1 MPIESSEAEN
11 LDPSALLGRVQH
23 GSESHSRHPSWL
35 EGRLKGLMTGK
46 AVSEEE
52 FEEAEEDSDDY
63 QSVAC
68 QSPGGQGRSKQ
79 GRHRTSRKAE
89 SSEEL
94 DFQSLLQAQMAAGGD
109 PSSLVPLMMCQ
120 MMMEKRKPK
129 PHRNRSRHR
138 KKSSSSS
145 SSGGSSSDAVDIG
158 GSDKGMKSVRA
169 LEADHQ
175 IESSNEKPSRSYRSG
190 ARSSM
195 DSQGLHQA
203 LPLGQV
209 QGAVSVRYRG
219 RSRLRDVAAEGIR
232 EHHGSVHSEH
242 EIEDASRTPTRRV
255 VQRLAPDG
263 AKRSAAAPRI
273 CGNQGGA
280 SCGLRLPQQLEQV
293 EAESQGDRGIGWRG
307 ARREEVRHSLLGED
321 NAGLNSFDPRS
332 CLS

>member
-1 MPIESSEAEN
+1 
-11 LDPSALLGRVQH
+11 
-23 GSESHSRHPSWL
+23 
-35 EGRLKGLMTGK
+35 
-46 AVSEEE
+46 
-52 FEEAEEDSDDY
+52 
-63 QSVAC
+63 
-68 QSPGGQGRSKQ
+68 
-79 GRHRTSRKAE
+79 
-89 SSEEL
+89 
-94 DFQSLLQAQMAAGGD
+94 
-109 PSSLVPLMMCQ
+109 
-120 MMMEKRKPK
+120 
-129 PHRNRSRHR
+129 
-138 KKSSSSS
+138 
-145 SSGGSSSDAVDIG
+145 
-158 GSDKGMKSVRA
+158 
-169 LEADHQ
+169 
-175 IESSNEKPSRSYRSG
+175 
-190 ARSSM
+190 M

-263 AKRSAAAPRI
+263 AKRCAAAPRI